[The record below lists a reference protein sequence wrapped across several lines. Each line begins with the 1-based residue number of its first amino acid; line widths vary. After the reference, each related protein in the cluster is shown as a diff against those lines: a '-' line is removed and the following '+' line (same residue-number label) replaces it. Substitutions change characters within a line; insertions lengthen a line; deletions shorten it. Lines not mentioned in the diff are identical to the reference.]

1 MSPLDAF
8 VKLLGE
14 PSRKDFDLGDDE
26 ELRFEARANRTQN
39 RRRAV
44 GGKLFVTDRRVGFR
58 PHSFDDTLG
67 GKHVDAPLEAV
78 ETVATEPARRSLGA
92 ILRSPLEALFGGG
105 LRARL
110 CIETD
115 DRDAELFLVDD
126 IETAIDVIEDA
137 RRQRA
142 ASR

>member
-1 MSPLDAF
+1 MSALDVF
-8 VKLLGE
+8 MRLLGE
-14 PSRKDFDLGDDE
+14 PSRDEFDLDDDE
-26 ELRFEARANRTQN
+26 AVRFEARANHTQN

-67 GKHVDAPLEAV
+67 GKHVDAPLEAI
-78 ETVATEPARRSLGA
+78 ETVTTEPARRSLGA

-110 CIETD
+110 RIETD
-115 DRDAELFLVDD
+115 DGDAELFFVDD

-137 RRQRA
+137 RRQRT

>member
-1 MSPLDAF
+1 MSALDVF
-8 VKLLGE
+8 MRLLGE
-14 PSRKDFDLGDDE
+14 PSRDEFDLDDDE
-26 ELRFEARANRTQN
+26 AVRFEARANHTQN

-110 CIETD
+110 RIETD
-115 DRDAELFLVDD
+115 DGDAELFLVDD